1 MTTHT
6 RWREQLKQLPFIKSL
21 RMQYL
26 FLALLLATV
35 VASYSWLTGRWVT
48 ANGSVNSNNIE
59 QRIKVGDLSHQ
70 LHTAIVEANNILNL
84 YLLAPSDKDRDTFRQ
99 RLKLANSHLA
109 QLLQIDWIAEGKMA
123 AVLLTLKPVLYQLES
138 IGEEVMTVRQ
148 TVNLMYPAMRVANG
162 EMLEVNKQFL
172 FETGNAIRV
181 LESRPRTSLTAQEHR
196 VLRLLIDAHD
206 KWQGMIAT
214 YRLYLIN
221 RLGSL
226 HEDVLPTQINDVD
239 ILFNQI
245 SDNTRKLNLVAKR
258 NKLDLEV
265 VIATEQMHDLSRQ
278 WYNGFKEVLR
288 INTKEHWRGDIPLL
302 TDSFYPLLTQAYQKL
317 NQLDDELKLSADA
330 DLLGQAEV
338 GNTIMQSLWGM
349 ALFVFCVAIVSLVV
363 LEYNFIRPIAS
374 VARSLKDE
382 AQGKQVD
389 QLPDVQTT
397 EIRDL
402 TDAFREMRQQVHSRQ
417 MALEHIAMHDSL
429 TSLPNRVLL
438 MDRLNQ
444 AIMNASKRH
453 RTLALVMLD
462 LNRFKEINDTLGHQT
477 GDALLQQVGARLR
490 EVLRDSD
497 TVARL
502 GGDEFAVLI
511 TNISET
517 NAMRIAGTILEALEK
532 VYEVYEHSLYV
543 GVSLGVAIFPQHGVT
558 AEILLQHADV
568 AMYTAKRSNNG
579 ITIYDIQR
587 DQHSVSQLSILSDL
601 REAVENN
608 EFYLEYQPELS
619 MNNGSI
625 IGVEALLR
633 WRHPV
638 HGIVMPDNFIPTAE
652 QTGLIKRISQ
662 WVLDRAIQD
671 CLRLHT
677 LGHKISLSVN
687 LSVWDVQDTSLALSI
702 RNKLEQ
708 YGFPANYLMLEI
720 TERVMMAEPE
730 RAHQVLKELDKMGVK
745 IVIDD
750 FGTGFSSLVY
760 LKHLPV
766 NMLKVDKSFV
776 MDMFNVESNATIV
789 HSIIDLAHNLGLQV
803 IAEGVENDQAWI
815 WLKKWNC
822 DIAQGYYISH
832 PLTLIDLERYL
843 ISSVNERLLG

>member
-1 MTTHT
+1 
-6 RWREQLKQLPFIKSL
+6 
-21 RMQYL
+21 
-26 FLALLLATV
+26 
-35 VASYSWLTGRWVT
+35 
-48 ANGSVNSNNIE
+48 
-59 QRIKVGDLSHQ
+59 
-70 LHTAIVEANNILNL
+70 
-84 YLLAPSDKDRDTFRQ
+84 
-99 RLKLANSHLA
+99 
-109 QLLQIDWIAEGKMA
+109 
-123 AVLLTLKPVLYQLES
+123 
-138 IGEEVMTVRQ
+138 MTVRQ
-148 TVNLMYPAMRVANG
+148 TANLMYPAMRIANG
-162 EMLEVNKQFL
+162 EMLEVNQQFL
-172 FETGNAIRV
+172 FETDNAIRV
-181 LESRPRTSLTAQEHR
+181 LEEKTQARLSSQER
-196 VLRLLIDAHD
+196 SMLRLLIDAHD
-206 KWQGMIAT
+206 KWQGLISA

-226 HEDVLPTQINDVD
+226 HEDVLPTQINDID
-239 ILFNQI
+239 ILFNRV
-245 SDNTRKLNLVAKR
+245 SDNTRELSRLARRHN
-258 NKLDLEV
+258 LDLEV
-265 VIATEQMHDLSRQ
+265 VVATEQMHLLSGQ
-278 WYNGFKEVLR
+278 WYGGFKEVLR
-288 INTKEHWRGDIPLL
+288 INTGNWRGDIPLM
-302 TDSFYPLLTQAYQKL
+302 TDKIHPLFVQLYQRL
-317 NQLDDELKLSADA
+317 DQLDDALKQSADV
-330 DLLGQAEV
+330 DLAKQTQIG
-338 GNTIMQSLWGM
+338 GTIMQSLWGV
-349 ALFVFCVAIVSLVV
+349 ALFVFCVAIVSLIV

-382 AQGKQVD
+382 AQGKLVE

-429 TSLPNRVLL
+429 TSLPNRILL

-444 AIMNASKRH
+444 AINNARKRQ

-462 LNRFKEINDTLGHQT
+462 LDRFKEINDTLGHQT

-502 GGDEFAVLI
+502 GGDEFAVLLTSI
-511 TNISET
+511 NET

-543 GVSLGVAIFPQHGVT
+543 GVSLGVAIFPQHGET

-568 AMYTAKRSNNG
+568 AMYVAKRSNNG
-579 ITIYDIQR
+579 ITLYDTRR
-587 DQHSVSQLSILSDL
+587 DQHSVSQLSVLSDL
-601 REAVENN
+601 REAVENQ

-619 MNNGSI
+619 MSTGAI

-638 HGIVMPDNFIPTAE
+638 HGIVMPDDFISTAE

-662 WVLDRAIQD
+662 WVLDKAIQD
-671 CLRLHT
+671 CVRLHT

-687 LSVWDVQDTSLALSI
+687 LSVWDIQETSLANAI

-708 YGFPANYLMLEI
+708 YAFPADYLMLEI

-730 RAHQVLKELDKMGVK
+730 RARQVLKELDKMGIK

-760 LKHLPV
+760 LKNLPV

-776 MDMFNVESNATIV
+776 MDMFKDESNATIV
-789 HSIIDLAHNLGLQV
+789 HSIVELAHNLGLQV
-803 IAEGVENDQAWI
+803 IAEGVENDQTWI
-815 WLKKWNC
+815 WLKKWHC

-832 PLTLIDLERYL
+832 PLTLSDLEHYL
-843 ISSVNERLLG
+843 ISSVKERLLGKSVT